1 MEYEEQAKAY
11 KAAYNRLYLES
22 DSIAHD
28 NYFRGFVAG
37 KRQGFEVLNLW
48 GVTFPHFMDNIAI
61 EGYVGFC
68 NAYND
73 YMEHMYRRPAEEE

>member
-11 KAAYNRLYLES
+11 KAALNQLHLEA
-22 DSIAHD
+22 DKCAYD
-28 NYFRGFVAG
+28 NYYRGFLAG
-37 KRQGFEVLNLW
+37 KIQGFGILNLW

-73 YMEHMYRRPAEEE
+73 YMKQTYAHPEEK